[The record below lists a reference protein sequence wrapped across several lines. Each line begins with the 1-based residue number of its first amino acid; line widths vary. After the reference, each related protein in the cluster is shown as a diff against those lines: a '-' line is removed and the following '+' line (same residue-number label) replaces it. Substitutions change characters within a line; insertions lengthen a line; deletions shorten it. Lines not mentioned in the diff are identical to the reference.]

1 MKISD
6 LIEFYE
12 NVGKSNSLQDFKSNF
27 DNIDEVGEYM
37 NQMAQNGKVI
47 VLEKISEKKFVQAVN
62 VIRSFLLSS
71 MLVSGVGSSL
81 AVAEIS
87 GDLKPYTDTVAL
99 TILGILADE
108 EVI

>member
-12 NVGKSNSLQDFKSNF
+12 NVEKSSSLEDFKQNF
-27 DNIDEVGEYM
+27 DNISEVGEYM
-37 NQMAQNGKVI
+37 NQMADNGKAI
-47 VLEKISEKKFVQAVN
+47 VLEKISEKKFVKAVG

-71 MLVSGVGSSL
+71 MLVGGVGSSL
-81 AVAEIS
+81 TVAEIS
-87 GDLKPYTDTVAL
+87 GDLKPYTDTVTL
-99 TILGILADE
+99 TILGMLADE